1 MKSDLFISLT
11 VLLPIINETESL
23 IKTINTIEAENP
35 NKIKQYLLICHPS
48 KTKVDSIKICN
59 DFVNK
64 DPQKY
69 KVIYQKLPLLGGAIR
84 DGFKHVFTSHCL
96 MMSSDLETDPQSVNS
111 MIKLI
116 SKSPQ
121 SIITATRWTRN
132 NDFNN
137 YGFIKKNLNYIFQKI
152 FSFIY
157 RTNLSDLTF
166 GYRLFPTQIIK
177 IINWE
182 MYDHSFLFETIIKP
196 LKMKINIIE
205 VSSPWHKR
213 IEGISSNMT
222 LNYIK
227 YFYIGFKTIFYN
239 KDKNG

>member
-1 MKSDLFISLT
+1 MKSDSFVSLT

-23 IKTINTIEAENP
+23 IKTINTIEAENV
-35 NKIKQYLLICHPS
+35 NKIEQYILICHPL
-48 KTKVDSIKICN
+48 KTKKDSIQICN
-59 DFVNK
+59 DFMNTNPK
-64 DPQKY
+64 KY
-69 KVIYQKLPLLGGAIR
+69 KIIYQKKPLLGGAIR
-84 DGFKHVFTSHCL
+84 DGFEHVSTSHCL
-96 MMSSDLETDPQSVNS
+96 MMSSDLETDPKSVNN

-116 SKSPQ
+116 SESPQ
-121 SIITATRWTRN
+121 SIITATRWARN
-132 NDFNN
+132 NNFNN
-137 YGFIKKNLNYIFQKI
+137 YGFIKKNLNYIFQKL

-157 RTNLSDLTF
+157 NTNLSDLTF

-205 VSSPWHKR
+205 ISSPWHKR
-213 IEGISSNMT
+213 IEGISSNTT

-227 YFYIGFKTIFYN
+227 YFYIGFKTIFFY
-239 KDKNG
+239 KEKNE